1 MGSLI
6 TVSRHRRIETVIK
19 LIFFAAFSAGLVY
32 ASRASITV
40 PRSHGFYRFFAWES
54 ILALII
60 LNIGRWFQDPFSVHQ
75 FVSWILLAASL
86 LPGLPGIHFLRTR
99 GIPDPRRREDGSL
112 VGIEKTT
119 RLVTTGPFKYIRH
132 PLYSSLLLL
141 AWGVF
146 FKYPSVVGA
155 GLALGAT
162 AFLLAAAKV
171 EEAEN
176 LSYFGSDYRTYM
188 RTTKMFIPFVF

>member
-1 MGSLI
+1 MS
-6 TVSRHRRIETVIK
+6 VRRHRRIEAMIK
-19 LIFFAAFSAGLVY
+19 LVFFAVFSVGLLYV
-32 ASRASITV
+32 SRASITV

-54 ILALII
+54 ILALTI
-60 LNIGRWFQDPFSVHQ
+60 LNIERWFQDPLAAHQ
-75 FVSWILLAASL
+75 LVSWILLTASF
-86 LPGLPGIHFLRTR
+86 LPGVPGIHFLRTR
-99 GIPDPRRREDGSL
+99 GIPDPRRTENGSL

-146 FKYPSVVGA
+146 FKNPSVVGA
-155 GLALGAT
+155 GLALGAS
-162 AFLLAAAKV
+162 AFLLATAKV

-188 RTTKMFIPFVF
+188 RKTKMFIPFVY